1 MFSSYRIPGVVVWY
15 RCLSPLTLWVRIPL
29 RWGVLDTILC
39 DAVYQWFTAGRWF
52 SQGTLVSSTNKT
64 DLHDITEILLKVA
77 LNTITLTPIQFKIL
91 QTSISA
97 INVIRLFLSPW
108 YLYTC
113 TCTFFVCQYYQQF
126 FLTFRKFCKVYNDFI
141 KIRKNKCFCL
151 TNNYSY
157 YGAY

>member
-1 MFSSYRIPGVVVWY
+1 LVRQKHLFFLILIKSLY
-15 RCLSPLTLWVRIPL
+15 TL
-29 RWGVLDTILC
+29 
-39 DAVYQWFTAGRWF
+39 QNF
-52 SQGTLVSSTNKT
+52 STNKT

-126 FLTFRKFCKVYNDFI
+126 FLIFRKFCKVYNDFI

-151 TNNYSY
+151 VIGTDTIQQPMEFYSLKTY
-157 YGAY
+157 NFIDHGLV